1 VSDAAVRDMDP
12 WLGDGGMPV
21 IGALGCGFEAYGHD
35 QGGWVEGTWV
45 PTELACNP
53 RGAVQAG
60 IHAVIHDGAMNFAVN
75 AGLPGR
81 DRARATLEMKSEL
94 FRVASAGD
102 RLVVRGQ
109 VTRQARLVAYAEAR
123 VSDSEGQLVSRA
135 TATFLLQR
143 GE

>member
-1 VSDAAVRDMDP
+1 MNR

-21 IGALGCGFEAYGHD
+21 IGALGGVFESYGHD
-35 QGGWVEGTWV
+35 RDGWVEGTWV

-53 RGAVQAG
+53 RGVVQAG
-60 IHAVIHDGAMNFAVN
+60 IHAVLHDGAMNFAVN
-75 AGLPGR
+75 AGLPGG

-94 FRVASAGD
+94 LRVASAGD
-102 RLVVRGQ
+102 HLVIRGQ

-123 VSDSEGQLVSRA
+123 VSDPEGQLVSRA

>member
-1 VSDAAVRDMDP
+1 MDR

-21 IGALGCGFEAYGHD
+21 IGALGGAFAAYGSD
-35 QGGWVEGTWV
+35 EDGWVSGTWV

-53 RGAVQAG
+53 RGVVQAG
-60 IHAVIHDGAMNFAVN
+60 VHAVLHDGAMNFAVN

-94 FRVASAGD
+94 LRVVSAGD
-102 RLVVRGQ
+102 RLVIRGA
-109 VTRQARLVAYAEAR
+109 VTRQAKLVAYAEAR
-123 VSDSEGQLVSRA
+123 ISDTEGRLVSRA

-143 GE
+143 AE